1 MASLCI
7 FEILSKGKNK
17 NKQSFHILKT
27 FKTILKKKKNLK
39 VTDKTWIPNLHLI
52 WFNSSEEP
60 LKQGKQLLQEKKYL
74 HKTKFSD
81 FHNWH
86 KSKLF

>member
-27 FKTILKKKKNLK
+27 FKTILKKKKK
-39 VTDKTWIPNLHLI
+39 E
-52 WFNSSEEP
+52 FES
-60 LKQGKQLLQEKKYL
+60 
-74 HKTKFSD
+74 
-81 FHNWH
+81 NW
-86 KSKLF
+86 